1 MRDVTAERPDV
12 TSRQSRTDVT
22 GRSDRFKTQVSRNRH
37 RASSERRTIARR
49 PNSMVVPMKTAQA
62 TRIHALSEAMRLCE
76 PILSAARWNPA
87 TRRIYFRLRDLGRG
101 VIEALHD
108 SRRRAAARLI
118 DQHRISFRT
127 ADAST
132 RIHRANDI
140 ASQANQVRKTEP

>member
-1 MRDVTAERPDV
+1 
-12 TSRQSRTDVT
+12 
-22 GRSDRFKTQVSRNRH
+22 
-37 RASSERRTIARR
+37 
-49 PNSMVVPMKTAQA
+49 MVVPMKTAQA
-62 TRIHALSEAMRLCE
+62 TRFHALSEAMRLCE

-118 DQHRISFRT
+118 DQHRHLVQDSRCV
-127 ADAST
+127 D
-132 RIHRANDI
+132 RLHRANDI